1 MLGFPVEKAPGLPR
15 RRDAI
20 ALQLHAAPAANELRP
35 NACTPMSARPTAP
48 AKPVRDWR
56 PLAGVLLLSLWL
68 GWTLPLLWT
77 QSRAAAPEPGDW
89 NATDLLA
96 QLPQDV
102 LTASTQQPLLLRLPD
117 RCPCDGHDVLPTGSA
132 LQTSALA
139 LPFDWLVLHQQQLV
153 YAGPARLDA
162 GCGGTGPA
170 AARLVNHLLA
180 QPQAPVILTT
190 PCPCLKE

>member
-1 MLGFPVEKAPGLPR
+1 
-15 RRDAI
+15 
-20 ALQLHAAPAANELRP
+20 
-35 NACTPMSARPTAP
+35 MSARPTAP
-48 AKPVRDWR
+48 ANPVRDWR
-56 PLAGVLLLSLWL
+56 PLAGMLVLALWL

-153 YAGPARLDA
+153 YAGPAQLDP

-180 QPQAPVILTT
+180 QPQAAVILAT